1 MREAVGSRAGGAVV
15 VLSDPDPRQVTLLL
29 LGPFSTPYGEWGW
42 WQVAGWPA
50 DPSSHTLQKKEGG
63 KRWWWDHSWEMR
75 PDPTTGWRE
84 RELHISGLLW
94 VLSLQG
100 YFCLDIVTS
109 KFNYVNLQ

>member
-1 MREAVGSRAGGAVV
+1 MREAAGSRAGGAVV

-29 LGPFSTPYGEWGW
+29 LGPFSTPYWEWGW
-42 WQVAGWPA
+42 W
-50 DPSSHTLQKKEGG
+50 
-63 KRWWWDHSWEMR
+63 RDHSWEIR

-109 KFNYVNLQ
+109 KFNYVNNQ